1 MFPVDT
7 NSNASTAQL
16 TVLHAKEK
24 QQIAQQKEDAD
35 VTTISTTTPMSVFL
49 ESVMMGFMRIILLAS
64 VRLAK
69 VDVNSASAQE
79 GISAP
84 NATLIVQR
92 IQHTTKRLQSTAV
105 WQIVLSASIR

>member
-35 VTTISTTTPMSVFL
+35 VTTISTTTPMSVL

-92 IQHTTKRLQSTAV
+92 I
-105 WQIVLSASIR
+105 

>member
-35 VTTISTTTPMSVFL
+35 VTTISTTTPMSVL

-69 VDVNSASAQE
+69 VDVNSVSAQE

-92 IQHTTKRLQSTAV
+92 IQHTTKRLQSTDV